1 MDSTFFYRNPNRT
14 ESPAGKLAG
23 MTVAIQSGI
32 GVAGW
37 PMDPGSDALAGFQ
50 AAENAAVVERLQQ
63 NGAFLVGSTHT
74 SEFGLGL
81 DAQSA
86 AGRAIDQKAARA
98 EMMLDLAG
106 EARLAACRAG
116 IWGFKPSWGLIPR
129 VGIAGLLPSMEAC
142 GILAGA
148 PEDIRLILAAV
159 AGPDDRDFSQP
170 VLSYTEGSPAGI
182 RPDRMTLGVVEE
194 AKAELAGDEQK
205 AFDEELAQLK
215 KAGFKVKMLSWP
227 DYGLCGLV
235 HRIVGSVEASSSA
248 GRYDS
253 VRYGKRAPG
262 AKNWNDMYLQSRG
275 AFFKT
280 LLKSYLIQGA
290 YFQFERYDAYENAC
304 RIRARLCKEFSR
316 LFEQVE
322 ALVFPVQKPDT
333 PESLENL
340 YDQFKW
346 TAHANVTGCPALTAA
361 PFAAGG
367 PALQFVGALKDDAR
381 ILALGTFLSRPGT
394 GGKS

>member
-23 MTVAIQSGI
+23 MTVAVQSGI

-37 PMDPGSDALAGFQ
+37 PMDPGSDALAGFK
-50 AAENAAVVERLQQ
+50 APENAAVVERLQQ
-63 NGAFLVGSTHT
+63 NGAFLAGLSRS

-81 DAQSA
+81 DAESA
-86 AGRAIDQKAARA
+86 AGRAIEQKDARA
-98 EMMLDLAG
+98 EIMLDLAG
-106 EARLAACRAG
+106 EARLAACRNG
-116 IWGFKPSWGLIPR
+116 IWGFKPTWGLVPK
-129 VGIAGLLPSMEAC
+129 VGIAGLIPSMEAC

-148 PEDIRLILAAV
+148 PEDIRLILSAV
-159 AGPDDRDFSQP
+159 AGPDDREFSQP
-170 VLSYTEGSPAGI
+170 AFSYADAATADI
-182 RPDRMTLGVVEE
+182 QPDRITLGVVEE
-194 AKAELAGDEQK
+194 AKASLPGDEQK
-205 AFDEELAQLK
+205 AFDEELAQLQ

-316 LFEQVE
+316 LFEQVD
-322 ALVFPVQKPDT
+322 ALVFPVQKPDA
-333 PESLENL
+333 PETLEGL
-340 YDQFKW
+340 YDQFKS

-367 PALQFVGALKDDAR
+367 PALQFVGALKDDVR
-381 ILALGTFLSRPGT
+381 ILALGIFLSRTAT